1 MLLAAL
7 LDLGVP
13 MAVVEA
19 SLAQI
24 GLAGLVRLDLRE
36 ERSGGLRGRRLT
48 VTGLESDP
56 PHRHWGEIQAR
67 IQQSTLH
74 PNLRQTVLAVFTALA
89 EAEATVHGCT
99 PDAVHFHEVGAI
111 DALVDVVG
119 VCAAVDHLAPQ
130 RISCAPPPAGRGSV
144 QTAHGRL
151 PVPVPAV
158 LELARAHQLPLRHE
172 PSLPE
177 GELTTPTGLALVAVL
192 AQTFTP
198 PPLFT
203 ASAIGIGLGHR
214 SLDRPNLVRLLLMQ
228 SSGPGEPEPRWQPLV
243 VQEAWIDDASAEDI
257 ALLAGQLRQAGA
269 LDVASHA
276 LQMKKG
282 RSGVA
287 LTALAPT
294 DQADAL
300 RQIWFAAG
308 TSIGLRERQQGRWLL
323 PRRGGTVET
332 PWGRLQVKQ
341 VQRPDGRCTVKPEA
355 DDLQRLSLESG
366 CSLAALRAAA
376 ETAPFETEESWTW

>member
-1 MLLAAL
+1 
-7 LDLGVP
+7 
-13 MAVVEA
+13 
-19 SLAQI
+19 
-24 GLAGLVRLDLRE
+24 
-36 ERSGGLRGRRLT
+36 LRGRRLT

-56 PHRHWGEIQAR
+56 PHRHWGEIEAR
-67 IQQSTLH
+67 IQQSTLV
-74 PNLRQTVLAVFTALA
+74 PDLRQMVLAVFTALA

-130 RISCAPPPAGRGSV
+130 QISCAPPPAGRGSV
-144 QTAHGRL
+144 QPAHGLL

-214 SLDRPNLVRLLLMQ
+214 SLDRPNQVRLMLMQ
-228 SSGPGEPEPRWQPLV
+228 VSGQQEPAPRWQPLV

-257 ALLAGQLRQAGA
+257 AMLAEQLRQAGA
-269 LDVASHA
+269 LDVSSHA

-294 DQADAL
+294 DQADVL

-323 PRRGGTVET
+323 PRRGGTVDT

-341 VQRPDGRCTVKPEA
+341 VQRPDGRCSLKPEA

-376 ETAPFETEESWTW
+376 ETAPFATEESWTW